1 MSLALDMID
10 AAFGADLTP
19 NELKVF
25 LILFRQTVCYGR
37 KTDHLCIPQLVRLT
51 GIRKDRLLPAIAAVL
66 DKGLFQVRSS
76 KEFQH
81 RYEIP
86 AEFLHPYPNG
96 FYSPN
101 VPQKRTDSRSTEG
114 VSEKQNNT
122 CITSTS
128 ITHTNNTAAKPTT
141 PTPTPTPSDLPYPP
155 SFSQRMLQ
163 TAARILDGLSATDAR
178 DCLLV
183 LNRAMQNQQVYSPL
197 GYLQHLARAIRSG
210 TFDRSVL
217 KSASSTP
224 SAAAKPAAP
233 ATPTTPAAATTST
246 GASTPKPTAE
256 QQQRLRYL
264 HAEIRGLDLLFQQAG
279 THMDDK
285 SAAKRAA
292 WLSEYNALL
301 AQLTPQSAAAA
312 ISNS

>member
-86 AEFLHPYPNG
+86 EEFLHPYPNG

-128 ITHTNNTAAKPTT
+128 ITHTNNTAKPT
-141 PTPTPTPSDLPYPP
+141 TPSDLPYPP

-224 SAAAKPAAP
+224 SAAAKPATP
-233 ATPTTPAAATTST
+233 ATSTTPAAATTST

-279 THMDDK
+279 THMDEK

-312 ISNS
+312 INNS

>member
-10 AAFGADLTP
+10 AAMAADLTP
-19 NELKVF
+19 NEHKVF

-51 GIRKDRLLPAIAAVL
+51 GIRKDRLIPAIAAVL

-128 ITHTNNTAAKPTT
+128 ITHTNNNAKPT
-141 PTPTPTPSDLPYPP
+141 TPTPSDLPYPP

-217 KSASSTP
+217 KSTSSTP

-279 THMDDK
+279 THMDEK

-312 ISNS
+312 INNS

>member
-51 GIRKDRLLPAIAAVL
+51 GIRKDRLIPAIAAVL

-128 ITHTNNTAAKPTT
+128 ITHTNNNTTKPT
-141 PTPTPTPSDLPYPP
+141 TPSDLPYPP

-224 SAAAKPAAP
+224 SAAAKPATP
-233 ATPTTPAAATTST
+233 ATSTTPAAATTST

-312 ISNS
+312 INNS

>member
-10 AAFGADLTP
+10 AAFAADLTP

-37 KTDHLCIPQLVRLT
+37 KTDNLCIPQFVRLT
-51 GIRKDRLLPAIAAVL
+51 GIRKDRLIPAIATVL
-66 DKGLFQVRSS
+66 EKGLFQVRAS

-86 AEFLHPYPNG
+86 ENFLQPYPNG

-101 VPQKRTDSRSTEG
+101 VPQKRTDSRSTEA
-114 VSEKQNNT
+114 VSENRNNT
-122 CITSTS
+122 CITSTGF
-128 ITHTNNTAAKPTT
+128 THTNTTATT
-141 PTPTPTPSDLPYPP
+141 TAPTPSDLPYPP
-155 SFSQRMLQ
+155 NFSQRSRQ
-163 TAARILDGLSATDAR
+163 TAARILQGLSANDAR

-183 LNRAMQNQQVYSPL
+183 LNRALQNQQVYSPL

-210 TFDRSVL
+210 TFDRRAL
-217 KSASSTP
+217 TP
-224 SAAAKPAAP
+224 SATSASTAPATPATQSAQ
-233 ATPTTPAAATTST
+233 ATPTTPAAAST
-246 GASTPKPTAE
+246 ATGTSTPKPTPE

-264 HAEIRGLDLLFQQAG
+264 HAEIRGLDMLFQQAG
-279 THMDDK
+279 TPMDDN

-301 AQLTPQSAAAA
+301 AQLTPPKTPAQG
-312 ISNS
+312 

>member
-51 GIRKDRLLPAIAAVL
+51 GIRKDRLIPAIAAVL

-128 ITHTNNTAAKPTT
+128 ITHTNNTTKPT
-141 PTPTPTPSDLPYPP
+141 TPTPSDLPYPP

-233 ATPTTPAAATTST
+233 ATPTTPAAAAASTS
-246 GASTPKPTAE
+246 ASTPKPTAE

-312 ISNS
+312 INNS

>member
-51 GIRKDRLLPAIAAVL
+51 GIRKDRLIPAIAAVL

-128 ITHTNNTAAKPTT
+128 ITHTNNNAKPT
-141 PTPTPTPSDLPYPP
+141 TPTPSDLPYPP

-210 TFDRSVL
+210 TFYRSVL

-233 ATPTTPAAATTST
+233 ATPTTPAAAATST

-312 ISNS
+312 INNS